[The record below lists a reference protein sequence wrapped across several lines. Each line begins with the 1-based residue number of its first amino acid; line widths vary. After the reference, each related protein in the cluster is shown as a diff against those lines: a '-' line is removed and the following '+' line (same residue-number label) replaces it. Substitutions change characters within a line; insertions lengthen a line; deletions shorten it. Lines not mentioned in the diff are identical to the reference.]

1 MLRYTLNKFPCPTTP
16 RVVMLS
22 RYNKDIFMAPFTQS
36 SLSKLSTDI
45 LKNACFLLPVMAVAL
60 PTYSESFTAKGTGQ
74 GFTGLTQDFT
84 SSLSNPALLTKF
96 RNDNDVFFSLNIG
109 LMASDKYN
117 VIDTAE
123 NIRDNLDILAD
134 DINGMSLQMIQ
145 SPEQVKNY
153 NDDLNQQVDNIIA
166 DFERVDGKLVKIRN
180 GVNLQIIIPNQ
191 LFSFGLFT
199 NQYGRIGGIM
209 DYNENDETI
218 LNDAILS
225 GHLDL
230 EDLESATT
238 AIGYSIAEAGF
249 MAGYSA
255 FTHANYDLSIG
266 AKLKYQRIDLY
277 YNREQISEFDDDDFE
292 ITDDENITNKSGTN
306 IDLGLYLNWGDKR
319 QWHVALVTNN
329 LLKQTVR
336 HSEQNLIFTL
346 KTSTSFG
353 LSYQNNWVSVATDI
367 DLTDREQLS
376 SIAPSKYAGIGAEFR
391 FYEHIQFRLGYRT
404 DLNDIDGDIYTAGI
418 GISPW
423 QVFAIDIAAFTG
435 DSDTIGAAL
444 QLNLK
449 I

>member
-1 MLRYTLNKFPCPTTP
+1 
-16 RVVMLS
+16 
-22 RYNKDIFMAPFTQS
+22 MAPVIHS
-36 SLSKLSTDI
+36 SLNKLSTRI
-45 LKNACFLLPVMAVAL
+45 LKNVFVLLPLAAVAL
-60 PTYSESFTAKGTGQ
+60 PTYGESFTAKRTGQ

-134 DINGMSLQMIQ
+134 DINGMSLQIIQ
-145 SPEQVKNY
+145 SPEQVKSY
-153 NDDLNQQVDNIIA
+153 NNDLNQQVDNIVA
-166 DFERVDGKLVKIRN
+166 DFKSIDGKIVKIRN

-209 DYNENDETI
+209 DYNENDENI
-218 LNDAILS
+218 LDDAILS
-225 GHLDL
+225 GDLDL

-255 FTHANYDLSIG
+255 LKHDNYDLSIG

-277 YNREQISEFDDDDFE
+277 YNRVPISEFDDDDFE

-306 IDLGLYLNWGDKR
+306 IDLGLYINWGAKR
-319 QWHVALVTNN
+319 QWHAALVTNN
-329 LLKQTVR
+329 LIKKTV
-336 HSEQNLIFTL
+336 HHAEPNLTFTL
-346 KTSTSFG
+346 KSSTSFG
-353 LSYQNNWVSVATDI
+353 LSYQNSWVSLATDI
-367 DLTDREQLS
+367 DLTDREQFAT
-376 SIAPSKYAGIGAEFR
+376 IAPSKYAGVGAEFR
-391 FYEHIQFRLGYRT
+391 FYEHIQFRVGYRT
-404 DLNDIDGDIYTAGI
+404 DLNDVDDDIYTAGI

-423 QVFAIDIAAFTG
+423 EVFAVDIAAFTG

-444 QLNLK
+444 QLSLK

>member
-1 MLRYTLNKFPCPTTP
+1 MALLTNSPLN
-16 RVVMLS
+16 R
-22 RYNKDIFMAPFTQS
+22 S
-36 SLSKLSTDI
+36 STSL
-45 LKNACFLLPVMAVAL
+45 LKKALFLLPIMAVAV
-60 PTYSESFTAKGTGQ
+60 PSYSESFTAKRTGQ

-123 NIRDNLDILAD
+123 NISDNLDKLAD
-134 DINGMSLQMIQ
+134 DINGMSLQIIQ

-166 DFERVDGKLVKIRN
+166 DFESIDGKIVKIRN
-180 GVNLQIIIPNQ
+180 GVNLQIIISNQ

-199 NQYGRIGGIM
+199 NQYSRIGGVM
-209 DYNENDETI
+209 DYSENDEKI

-225 GHLDL
+225 GDLDL
-230 EDLESATT
+230 KDLESATT
-238 AIGYSIAEAGF
+238 AVGYSIAEAGF
-249 MAGYSA
+249 MAGYPVV
-255 FTHANYDLSIG
+255 THTNYDLSVG

-277 YNREQISEFDDDDFE
+277 YNRVQISDFDDDDFE
-292 ITDDENITNKSGTN
+292 ITNDENITKKSGTN
-306 IDLGLYLNWGDKR
+306 IDLGLYINWGEER
-319 QWHVALVTNN
+319 QWHAALVTNN
-329 LLKQTVR
+329 LIKQTV
-336 HSEQNLIFTL
+336 HHVEQNLIFTL
-346 KTSTSFG
+346 ENSTSFG
-353 LSYQNNWVSVATDI
+353 LSYQNSWVSLATDI
-367 DLTDREQLS
+367 DLNDREQFV
-376 SIAPSKYAGIGAEFR
+376 SIEPSKYAGVGAEFR

-404 DLNDIDGDIYTAGI
+404 DLNNVDGDIYTAGI

-423 QVFAIDIAAFTG
+423 EVFAVDIAAFTG

-444 QLNLK
+444 QLSLK

>member
-1 MLRYTLNKFPCPTTP
+1 MALLTNSPLN
-16 RVVMLS
+16 R
-22 RYNKDIFMAPFTQS
+22 S
-36 SLSKLSTDI
+36 STSLFKKAL
-45 LKNACFLLPVMAVAL
+45 FLLPIMAVAV
-60 PTYSESFTAKGTGQ
+60 PSYSESFTAKRTGQ

-123 NIRDNLDILAD
+123 NISDNLDKLAD
-134 DINGMSLQMIQ
+134 DINGMSLQIIQ

-166 DFERVDGKLVKIRN
+166 DFESIDGKIVKIRN
-180 GVNLQIIIPNQ
+180 GVNLQIIISNQ

-199 NQYGRIGGIM
+199 NQYSRIGGVM
-209 DYNENDETI
+209 DYSENDEKI

-225 GHLDL
+225 GDLDL
-230 EDLESATT
+230 KDLESATT
-238 AIGYSIAEAGF
+238 AVGYSIAEAGF
-249 MAGYSA
+249 MAGYPVV
-255 FTHANYDLSIG
+255 THTNYDLSVG

-277 YNREQISEFDDDDFE
+277 YNRVQISDFDDDDFE
-292 ITDDENITNKSGTN
+292 ITNDENITKKSGTN
-306 IDLGLYLNWGDKR
+306 IDLGLYINWGEER
-319 QWHVALVTNN
+319 QWHAALVTNN
-329 LLKQTVR
+329 LIKQTV
-336 HSEQNLIFTL
+336 HHVEQNLIFTL
-346 KTSTSFG
+346 ENSTSFG
-353 LSYQNNWVSVATDI
+353 LSYQNSWVSLATDI
-367 DLTDREQLS
+367 DLNDREQFA
-376 SIAPSKYAGIGAEFR
+376 SIEPSKYAGVGAEFR

-404 DLNDIDGDIYTAGI
+404 DLNNVDGDIYTAGI

-423 QVFAIDIAAFTG
+423 EVFAVDIAAFTG

-444 QLNLK
+444 QLSLK